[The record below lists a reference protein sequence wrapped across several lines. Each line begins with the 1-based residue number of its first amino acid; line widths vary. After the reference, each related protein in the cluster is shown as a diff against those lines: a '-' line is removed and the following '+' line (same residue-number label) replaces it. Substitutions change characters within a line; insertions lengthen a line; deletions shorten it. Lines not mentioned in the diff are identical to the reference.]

1 MTGKQEGGEAA
12 GTDEQSPPPSDG
24 FPPVDFTT
32 FMLSLGTSALVH
44 LGEPLPGAP
53 GPGEVSLPLARQT
66 IDLLALLEQK
76 TRGNL
81 TGEEERLLTGL
92 LFDLRL
98 RYVEKA
104 KQSPKP

>member
-1 MTGKQEGGEAA
+1 MSGEQDADEELPAA
-12 GTDEQSPPPSDG
+12 GDG
-24 FPPVDFTT
+24 YPPVDFTT
-32 FMLSLGTSALVH
+32 FVLSLGTSALMH

-53 GPGEVSLPLARQT
+53 GPAQVNLPLARHT

-81 TGEEERLLTGL
+81 TGEEERLLTKL

-98 RYVEKA
+98 RYVDRAKA
-104 KQSPKP
+104 SSKPPQPAP